1 MSQTNFGFKK
11 IEAYKKQSLVNNV
24 FSNVADKYDLMN
36 DLMSFGMHRLWKNEF
51 IRQIPN
57 LNSNILDVASG
68 SGDIALKLAKKAK
81 DRGNNISLTLS
92 DINKEMLK
100 QAKKKSIDL
109 NLFQNL
115 KFILASA
122 EELPF
127 PDNSFDYYTIAFG
140 IRNVPDINKAL
151 KEAYRVL
158 KPMGKFVCLEF
169 SKVKESLLHD
179 FYKFYS
185 FNVIPKIGQ
194 VITGNKEAYDYLVD
208 SIDLFPSQD
217 EFRIMIKEA
226 GFVEEV
232 NYKNLSGGI
241 VAIHHAYK
249 L

>member
-1 MSQTNFGFKK
+1 MNQTNFGFKK
-11 IEAYKKQSLVNNV
+11 IEANEKQSLVNSV

-36 DLMSFGMHRLWKNEF
+36 DLMSFGMHRLWKDEF
-51 IRQIPN
+51 IRQVLN

-81 DRGNNISLTLS
+81 DRGSNISLTLS
-92 DINKEMLK
+92 DINEEMLK

-115 KFILASA
+115 KFTVASA

-169 SKVKESLLHD
+169 SKVKESLLQD

-194 VITGNKEAYDYLVD
+194 IITGNKGAYDYLVE

-226 GFVEEV
+226 GFEEI

-241 VAIHHAYK
+241 VAIHSAYK

>member
-1 MSQTNFGFKK
+1 MNQTNFGFKK
-11 IEAYKKQSLVNNV
+11 IKANEKQSLVNSV

-36 DLMSFGMHRLWKNEF
+36 DLMSFGMHRLWKDEF

-81 DRGNNISLTLS
+81 DRGSNISLTLS
-92 DINKEMLK
+92 DINEEMLR

-115 KFILASA
+115 KFTVASA

-158 KPMGKFVCLEF
+158 KPMGKFICLEF
-169 SKVKESLLHD
+169 SKVKESLLQD

-194 VITGNKEAYDYLVD
+194 IITGNKEAYDYLVE

-226 GFVEEV
+226 GFEEI

-241 VAIHHAYK
+241 VAIHSAYK

>member
-1 MSQTNFGFKK
+1 MNQTNFGFKK
-11 IEAYKKQSLVNNV
+11 IKANEKQSLVNSV

-36 DLMSFGMHRLWKNEF
+36 DLMSFGMHRLWKDEF

-81 DRGNNISLTLS
+81 DRGSNISLTLS
-92 DINKEMLK
+92 DINEEMLR
-100 QAKKKSIDL
+100 QAKEKSIDL

-115 KFILASA
+115 KFTVASA

-169 SKVKESLLHD
+169 SKVKESLLQD

-194 VITGNKEAYDYLVD
+194 IITGNKEAYDYLVE

-226 GFVEEV
+226 GFEEI
-232 NYKNLSGGI
+232 NYKNLNGGI
-241 VAIHHAYK
+241 VAIHSAYK

>member
-1 MSQTNFGFKK
+1 MNQTNFGFKK
-11 IEAYKKQSLVNNV
+11 IDIADKQPLVNNI
-24 FSNVADKYDLMN
+24 FSNVADKYDLIN
-36 DLMSFGMHRLWKNEF
+36 DLMSFGMHRLWKDEF

-81 DRGNNISLTLS
+81 DRGSNISLTLS
-92 DINKEMLK
+92 DINEEMLR

-115 KFILASA
+115 KFTVASA

-158 KPMGKFVCLEF
+158 KPMGKFICLEF
-169 SKVKESLLHD
+169 SKVKESLLQD

-194 VITGNKEAYDYLVD
+194 IITGNKEAYDYLVE

-226 GFVEEV
+226 GFEEI

-241 VAIHHAYK
+241 VAIHSAYK

>member
-1 MSQTNFGFKK
+1 MNQTNFGFKK
-11 IEAYKKQSLVNNV
+11 IKANEKQSLVNSV

-36 DLMSFGMHRLWKNEF
+36 DLMSFGMHRLWKDEF

-81 DRGNNISLTLS
+81 DRGSNISLTLS
-92 DINKEMLK
+92 DINEEMLR

-115 KFILASA
+115 KFTVASA

-158 KPMGKFVCLEF
+158 KPMGKKFVCLEF
-169 SKVKESLLHD
+169 SKVKESLLQD

-194 VITGNKEAYDYLVD
+194 IITGNKEAYDYLVE

-226 GFVEEV
+226 GFEEI
-232 NYKNLSGGI
+232 NYKNLNGGI
-241 VAIHHAYK
+241 VAIHSAYK

>member
-1 MSQTNFGFKK
+1 MNQTNFGFKK
-11 IEAYKKQSLVNNV
+11 IKANEKQSLVNSV

-36 DLMSFGMHRLWKNEF
+36 DLMSFGMHRLWKDEF
-51 IRQIPN
+51 IRQVPN

-81 DRGNNISLTLS
+81 DRGSNISLTLS
-92 DINKEMLK
+92 DINEEMLR

-115 KFILASA
+115 KFTVATA

-169 SKVKESLLHD
+169 SKVKESLLQD

-194 VITGNKEAYDYLVD
+194 IITGNKEAYDYLVE

-226 GFVEEV
+226 GFEEI
-232 NYKNLSGGI
+232 NYKNLSGSI
-241 VAIHHAYK
+241 VAIHSAYK

>member
-1 MSQTNFGFKK
+1 MNQTNFGFKK
-11 IEAYKKQSLVNNV
+11 IDIADKQPLVNNI

-36 DLMSFGMHRLWKNEF
+36 DLMSFGMHRLWKDEF

-81 DRGNNISLTLS
+81 DRSSNISLTLS
-92 DINKEMLK
+92 DINKEMLR

-115 KFILASA
+115 KFTVASA

-151 KEAYRVL
+151 KEAYRIL

-169 SKVKESLLHD
+169 SKVKESLLQD

-194 VITGNKEAYDYLVD
+194 IITGNKEAYDYLVE

-226 GFVEEV
+226 VFEEI

-241 VAIHHAYK
+241 VAIHSAYK

>member
-1 MSQTNFGFKK
+1 MNQTNFGFKK
-11 IEAYKKQSLVNNV
+11 IEANEKQSLVNSV

-36 DLMSFGMHRLWKNEF
+36 DLMSFGMHRLWKDEF

-68 SGDIALKLAKKAK
+68 SGDIALKLAKKAR
-81 DRGNNISLTLS
+81 DRGSNISLTLS
-92 DINKEMLK
+92 DINEEMLR

-115 KFILASA
+115 KFTVASA
-122 EELPF
+122 EEFPF

-158 KPMGKFVCLEF
+158 KPMSKFICLEF
-169 SKVKESLLHD
+169 SKVKESLLQD

-194 VITGNKEAYDYLVD
+194 IITGNKEAYDYLVE

-226 GFVEEV
+226 GFEEI

-241 VAIHHAYK
+241 VAIHSAYK

>member
-1 MSQTNFGFKK
+1 MNQTNFGFKK
-11 IEAYKKQSLVNNV
+11 IEANEKQSLVNSV

-36 DLMSFGMHRLWKNEF
+36 DLMSFGMHRLWKDEF

-81 DRGNNISLTLS
+81 DRGSNISLTLS
-92 DINKEMLK
+92 DINEEMLR

-109 NLFQNL
+109 NLFKNL
-115 KFILASA
+115 NFTVASA

-158 KPMGKFVCLEF
+158 KPMGKFICLEF
-169 SKVKESLLHD
+169 SKVKASLLQD

-194 VITGNKEAYDYLVD
+194 IITGNKEAYDYLVE

-226 GFVEEV
+226 GFEEI

-241 VAIHHAYK
+241 VAIHSAYK

>member
-1 MSQTNFGFKK
+1 MHQTNFGFKK
-11 IEAYKKQSLVNNV
+11 IEANEKQSLVNSV

-36 DLMSFGMHRLWKNEF
+36 DLMSFGMHHLWKDEF

-81 DRGNNISLTLS
+81 DRGSNISLTLS
-92 DINKEMLK
+92 DINEEMLR

-115 KFILASA
+115 KFTVASA

-169 SKVKESLLHD
+169 SKVKESLLQD

-194 VITGNKEAYDYLVD
+194 IITGNKEAYDYLVE

-226 GFVEEV
+226 GFEEI

-241 VAIHHAYK
+241 VAIHSAYK

>member
-1 MSQTNFGFKK
+1 MNQTNFGFKK
-11 IEAYKKQSLVNNV
+11 IDIADKQPLVNNI

-36 DLMSFGMHRLWKNEF
+36 DLMSFGMHRLWKDEF

-68 SGDIALKLAKKAK
+68 SGDIALKLGKKAR
-81 DRGNNISLTLS
+81 DRGSNISLTLS
-92 DINKEMLK
+92 DINEEMLR

-109 NLFQNL
+109 NRFQNL
-115 KFILASA
+115 KFTVATA

-158 KPMGKFVCLEF
+158 KPMGKFICLEF
-169 SKVKESLLHD
+169 SKVKESLLQD

-194 VITGNKEAYDYLVD
+194 IITGNKEAYDYLVE

-226 GFVEEV
+226 GFEEI

-241 VAIHHAYK
+241 VAIHSAYK

>member
-1 MSQTNFGFKK
+1 MNQTNFGFKK
-11 IEAYKKQSLVNNV
+11 IKANEKQSLVNSV

-36 DLMSFGMHRLWKNEF
+36 DLMSFGMHRLWKDEF

-81 DRGNNISLTLS
+81 DRGSNISLTLS
-92 DINKEMLK
+92 DINEEMLR

-115 KFILASA
+115 KFTVASA

-158 KPMGKFVCLEF
+158 KPMGKFICLEF
-169 SKVKESLLHD
+169 SKVKESLLQD

-185 FNVIPKIGQ
+185 FNVIPKIGKI
-194 VITGNKEAYDYLVD
+194 ITGNKEAYDYLVE

-226 GFVEEV
+226 GFEEI

-241 VAIHHAYK
+241 VAIHSAYK

>member
-1 MSQTNFGFKK
+1 MNQTNFGFKK
-11 IEAYKKQSLVNNV
+11 IDIADKQPLVNNI
-24 FSNVADKYDLMN
+24 FSNVADKYDLIN

-81 DRGNNISLTLS
+81 DRGSNISLTLS
-92 DINKEMLK
+92 DINEEMLR

-115 KFILASA
+115 KFTVASA

-158 KPMGKFVCLEF
+158 KPMGKFICLEF
-169 SKVKESLLHD
+169 SKVKESLLQD

-194 VITGNKEAYDYLVD
+194 IITGNKEAYDYLVE

-226 GFVEEV
+226 GFEEI

-241 VAIHHAYK
+241 VAIHSAYK

>member
-1 MSQTNFGFKK
+1 MNQTNFGFKK
-11 IEAYKKQSLVNNV
+11 IEANEKQSLVNSV

-36 DLMSFGMHRLWKNEF
+36 DLMSFGMHRLWKDEF

-92 DINKEMLK
+92 DINEEMLR

-115 KFILASA
+115 KFTVASA

-158 KPMGKFVCLEF
+158 KPMGKFICLEF
-169 SKVKESLLHD
+169 SKVKESLLQD

-194 VITGNKEAYDYLVD
+194 IITGNKEAYDYLVE

-226 GFVEEV
+226 GFEEI

-241 VAIHHAYK
+241 VAIHSAYK

>member
-1 MSQTNFGFKK
+1 MNQTNFEFNK
-11 IEAYKKQSLVNNV
+11 IEANEKQSLVNSV

-36 DLMSFGMHRLWKNEF
+36 DLMSFGMHRLWKDEF

-92 DINKEMLK
+92 DINEEMLR

-115 KFILASA
+115 KFTVASA

-158 KPMGKFVCLEF
+158 KPMGKFICLEF
-169 SKVKESLLHD
+169 SKVKESLLQD

-194 VITGNKEAYDYLVD
+194 IITGNKEAYDYLVE

-226 GFVEEV
+226 GFEEI

-241 VAIHHAYK
+241 VAIHSAYK

>member
-1 MSQTNFGFKK
+1 MNQTNFGFKK
-11 IEAYKKQSLVNNV
+11 IDIADKQPLVNNI

-36 DLMSFGMHRLWKNEF
+36 DLMSFGMHRLWKDEF

-81 DRGNNISLTLS
+81 DRGSNISLTLS
-92 DINKEMLK
+92 DINEEMLR

-115 KFILASA
+115 KFTVASA

-169 SKVKESLLHD
+169 SKVKESLLQD

-194 VITGNKEAYDYLVD
+194 IITGNKEAYDYLVE

-226 GFVEEV
+226 GFEEI

-241 VAIHHAYK
+241 VVIHSAYK

>member
-1 MSQTNFGFKK
+1 MNQTNFGFKK
-11 IEAYKKQSLVNNV
+11 IKANEKQSLVNSV

-36 DLMSFGMHRLWKNEF
+36 DLMSFGMHRLWKDEF
-51 IRQIPN
+51 IRQVPN

-81 DRGNNISLTLS
+81 DRGSNISLTLS
-92 DINKEMLK
+92 DINKEMLR
-100 QAKKKSIDL
+100 QAKKKSIDI

-115 KFILASA
+115 KFTVATA

-169 SKVKESLLHD
+169 SKVKESLLQD

-194 VITGNKEAYDYLVD
+194 IITGNKEAYDYLVE

-226 GFVEEV
+226 GFEEI

-241 VAIHHAYK
+241 VAIHSAYK

>member
-1 MSQTNFGFKK
+1 MNQTNFGFKK
-11 IEAYKKQSLVNNV
+11 VEVNEKQSLVNNV
-24 FSNVADKYDLMN
+24 FSHVADKYDLMN
-36 DLMSFGMHRLWKNEF
+36 DLMSFGMHRLWKDYF

-57 LNSNILDVASG
+57 LNSHILDVASG

-92 DINKEMLK
+92 DINEEMLG
-100 QAKKKSIDL
+100 QAKRKAIDL

-115 KFILASA
+115 KFMVASA
-122 EELPF
+122 ESLPF

-169 SKVKESLLHD
+169 SKVKESLFQE

-185 FNVIPKIGQ
+185 FNIIPKIGQ
-194 VITGNKEAYDYLVD
+194 VITGNKEAYEYLVE

-217 EFRIMIKEA
+217 EFRIMIKE
-226 GFVEEV
+226 VEFEDV
-232 NYKNLSGGI
+232 NYKNLSNGI
-241 VAIHHAYK
+241 VAIHSAYTR
-249 L
+249 

>member
-11 IEAYKKQSLVNNV
+11 IDIADKQPLVNNV
-24 FSNVADKYDLMN
+24 FSNVAGKYDLMN
-36 DLMSFGMHRLWKNEF
+36 DLMSFGMHRLWKDEF

-68 SGDIALKLAKKAK
+68 SGDIAVKLAKKAR
-81 DRGNNISLTLS
+81 DRGSNISLTLS
-92 DINKEMLK
+92 DINEEMLK

-109 NLFQNL
+109 NLLKGL
-115 KFILASA
+115 KFKVANA
-122 EELPF
+122 EDLPF
-127 PDNSFDYYTIAFG
+127 ADNSFDYYTIAFG

-151 KEAYRVL
+151 REAYRVL

-169 SKVKESLLHD
+169 SKVKESLLQD
-179 FYKFYS
+179 FYRFYS

-194 VITGNKEAYDYLVD
+194 MITGNKEAYEYLVE
-208 SIDLFPSQD
+208 SIELFPSQD

-226 GFVEEV
+226 NFEEG
-232 NYKNLSGGI
+232 NYKNLSNGI
-241 VAIHHAYK
+241 VAIHSAYK

>member
-1 MSQTNFGFKK
+1 MYQTNFGFKK
-11 IEAYKKQSLVNNV
+11 IEANEKQSLVNSV

-36 DLMSFGMHRLWKNEF
+36 DLMSFGMHRVWKDEF

-68 SGDIALKLAKKAK
+68 SGDIALKLAKKAR
-81 DRGNNISLTLS
+81 DRGSNISLTLS
-92 DINKEMLK
+92 DINEEMLR

-109 NLFQNL
+109 NLLQNL
-115 KFILASA
+115 KFTVATA

-158 KPMGKFVCLEF
+158 KPMGKFICLEF
-169 SKVKESLLHD
+169 SKVKESLWQD

-194 VITGNKEAYDYLVD
+194 IITGNKEAYDYLVE

-226 GFVEEV
+226 GFEEI

-241 VAIHHAYK
+241 VAIHSTYK

>member
-1 MSQTNFGFKK
+1 MHQTNFGFKK
-11 IEAYKKQSLVNNV
+11 IEANEKQSLVNSV

-36 DLMSFGMHRLWKNEF
+36 DLMSFGMHRLWKDEF

-81 DRGNNISLTLS
+81 DRGSNISLTLS
-92 DINKEMLK
+92 DINEEMLR

-115 KFILASA
+115 KFTVASA

-169 SKVKESLLHD
+169 SKVKESLLQD

-194 VITGNKEAYDYLVD
+194 IITGNKEAYDYLVE

-226 GFVEEV
+226 GFEEI

-241 VAIHHAYK
+241 VVIHSAYK

>member
-1 MSQTNFGFKK
+1 MNQTNFGFKK
-11 IEAYKKQSLVNNV
+11 IKANEKQSLVNSV

-36 DLMSFGMHRLWKNEF
+36 DLMSFGMHRLWKDEF
-51 IRQIPN
+51 IRQVPN

-81 DRGNNISLTLS
+81 DRGSNISLTLS
-92 DINKEMLK
+92 DINEEMLR

-115 KFILASA
+115 KFTVATA

-169 SKVKESLLHD
+169 SKVKESLLQD

-194 VITGNKEAYDYLVD
+194 IITGNKEAYDYLVE

-226 GFVEEV
+226 GFEEI

-241 VAIHHAYK
+241 VAIHSAYK

>member
-1 MSQTNFGFKK
+1 MNQTNFGFKK
-11 IEAYKKQSLVNNV
+11 IEANEKQSLVNSV

-36 DLMSFGMHRLWKNEF
+36 DLMSFGMHRLWKDEF

-68 SGDIALKLAKKAK
+68 SGDIALKLAKKARY
-81 DRGNNISLTLS
+81 RGSNISLTLS
-92 DINKEMLK
+92 DINEEMLR

-115 KFILASA
+115 KFTVASA

-169 SKVKESLLHD
+169 SKVKESLLQD

-194 VITGNKEAYDYLVD
+194 IITGNKEAYDYLVE

-226 GFVEEV
+226 GFEEI

-241 VAIHHAYK
+241 VAIHSAYK

>member
-1 MSQTNFGFKK
+1 MNQTNCGFKK
-11 IEAYKKQSLVNNV
+11 IEANEKQSLVNSV

-36 DLMSFGMHRLWKNEF
+36 DLMSFGMHRLWKDEF

-92 DINKEMLK
+92 DINEEMLR

-115 KFILASA
+115 KFTVASA

-158 KPMGKFVCLEF
+158 KPMGKFICLEF
-169 SKVKESLLHD
+169 SKVKESLLQD

-194 VITGNKEAYDYLVD
+194 IITGNKEAYDYLVE

-226 GFVEEV
+226 GFEEI

-241 VAIHHAYK
+241 VAIHSAYK

>member
-1 MSQTNFGFKK
+1 MHQTNFGFKK
-11 IEAYKKQSLVNNV
+11 IKANEKQSLVNSV

-36 DLMSFGMHRLWKNEF
+36 DLMSFGMHRLWKDEF

-81 DRGNNISLTLS
+81 DRGSNISLTLS
-92 DINKEMLK
+92 DINEEMLR

-115 KFILASA
+115 KFTVASA

-169 SKVKESLLHD
+169 SKVKESLLQD

-185 FNVIPKIGQ
+185 FNVIPKIGKI
-194 VITGNKEAYDYLVD
+194 ITGNKEAYDYLVE

-226 GFVEEV
+226 GFEEI

-241 VAIHHAYK
+241 VAIHSAYK

>member
-1 MSQTNFGFKK
+1 M
-11 IEAYKKQSLVNNV
+11 
-24 FSNVADKYDLMN
+24 
-36 DLMSFGMHRLWKNEF
+36 
-51 IRQIPN
+51 
-57 LNSNILDVASG
+57 
-68 SGDIALKLAKKAK
+68 KLAKKAK
-81 DRGNNISLTLS
+81 DRGSNISLTLS
-92 DINKEMLK
+92 DINEEMLR

-115 KFILASA
+115 KFTVASA

-158 KPMGKFVCLEF
+158 KPMGKFICLEF
-169 SKVKESLLHD
+169 SKVKESLLQD

-185 FNVIPKIGQ
+185 FNVIPKIGKI
-194 VITGNKEAYDYLVD
+194 ITGNKEAYDYLVE

-226 GFVEEV
+226 GFEEI

-241 VAIHHAYK
+241 VAIHSAYK